1 MALGRRSKSVR
12 REPKFDIGV
21 PNRELRADPQDRL
34 AGSEDQERRVK
45 SARTR
50 SRAAKP
56 ASSKPQQKPAG
67 KKGRRRSF
75 LGRMIYWSIV
85 LALWGTIAL
94 IGLVAWVGAHL
105 PSIQS
110 LEVPKRPP
118 SIQIAGTDGRILSP
132 CAATAA
138 SRRS

>member
-12 REPKFDIGV
+12 REPKFDVGV
-21 PNRELRADPQDRL
+21 PNLELRADPQDRL

-45 SARTR
+45 SARAR
-50 SRAAKP
+50 NRAAKP
-56 ASSKPQQKPAG
+56 ASSKPQRKTAG
-67 KKGRRRSF
+67 KKGRRSV
-75 LGRMIYWSIV
+75 LGRLVYWSIV
-85 LALWGTIAL
+85 FALWGTIAL

-118 SIQIAGTDGRILSP
+118 SIQIAGTDGRIL
-132 CAATAA
+132 AAAA
-138 SRRS
+138 LGAS